1 MEGKI
6 KTFHVTINSQ
16 VADIFT
22 KALGMAAF
30 TRLSSKLGLKDIFQ
44 PKSLK
49 ENTLVQ
55 VIESKTLD
63 LKGGGGV
70 EDDLNDSS
78 NKSNINKQN
87 DSGNK
92 GCKYKTARKKGKEKR
107 TVSLK
112 H

>member
-6 KTFHVTINSQ
+6 KTFHVTTNSQ

-22 KALGMAAF
+22 KALGMVAF

-44 PKSLK
+44 PRSLK
-49 ENTLVQ
+49 ENSSIQ
-55 VIESKTLD
+55 VTESETLD
-63 LKGGGGV
+63 LRGCV
-70 EDDLNDSS
+70 EDDLNDSNNRS
-78 NKSNINKQN
+78 NNNKQN